1 MRSTLLFC
9 LCVPAVV
16 SAQTSRAQGQPLTLQ
31 EAIAMAEREGPSAQA
46 ARSTRDAA
54 RYRDHAFNAANLL
67 PQVTLQGNA
76 ANLNRG
82 INPITLP
89 DGSTQ
94 FVSQA
99 QNQSSLGV
107 GVSQR
112 IPLTGGTL
120 TVGTAV
126 SRIDLFGNQ
135 ANKYWQT
142 TPVVIGLQQDLFKP
156 RTLVWDQRVEALSAT
171 LAERSYL
178 EAREDVAATTSAAFF
193 DLYSAQMNLV
203 NATSNAAVNDTL
215 YTLSKG
221 RYEVGKIGENE
232 LLQSELALLRAR
244 AAVDDAKLTRDRAE
258 AALRRNLD
266 YPAGVDFTIVTPDS
280 IPVVDANPDVAVR
293 EALKNSST
301 VEESELETVQTQR
314 GVTQAR
320 FNNRFNATIA
330 ASVGFNQTASVFGQ
344 AYDSPLGKQQLQVGV
359 NMPMLQWGAG
369 RANVEAARADEQRVV
384 ANNKSRRDAL
394 MEDARFSALQLQQA
408 ERNVL
413 ISAKADTVAEKG
425 FDVAKNRYVIGKIA
439 ILDLYNAQSQKDA
452 AVLAYVA
459 ALRNYWTS
467 YYHLRRVTLY
477 DFAKKQEM
485 SDIRDR

>member
-1 MRSTLLFC
+1 MRCTLLLC
-9 LCVPAVV
+9 LALPIAAG
-16 SAQTSRAQGQPLTLQ
+16 AQTSSARVQSLSLQ
-31 EAIAMAEREGPSAQA
+31 DAIAMAQKQGPSAQA

-54 RYRDHAFNAANLL
+54 RYRDRAFNATNLL
-67 PQVTLQGNA
+67 PQISLQGNA

-89 DGSTQ
+89 DGSTA

-99 QNQSSLGV
+99 QNQSSLGLNMN
-107 GVSQR
+107 QR

-120 TVGTAV
+120 SIGTAL
-126 SRIDLFGNQ
+126 SRVDLFGDQ
-135 ANKYWQT
+135 TGKRWQS
-142 TPVVIGLQQDLFKP
+142 TPVIIGLQQDLFKP
-156 RTLVWDQRVEALSAT
+156 RTLIWDERVQTLSASVS
-171 LAERSYL
+171 ERSYL
-178 EAREDVAATTSAAFF
+178 EAREDVAAATSAAFF
-193 DLYSAQMNLV
+193 DLYAAGMNLV

-221 RYEVGKIGENE
+221 RFEVGKIGENE

-258 AALRRNLD
+258 AALRRNID

-280 IPVVDANPDVAVR
+280 IPMVDANPDVAVR

-301 VEESELETVQTQR
+301 VEETELESVQAQR
-314 GVTQAR
+314 QVTQAR
-320 FNNRFNATIA
+320 LNNRFNASIA
-330 ASVGFNQTASVFGQ
+330 ASVGFNQTAPVLNQ
-344 AYDSPLGKQQLQVGV
+344 AYQSPLGKQQLQVGV
-359 NMPMLQWGAG
+359 NMPMVQWGAG
-369 RANVEAARADEQRVV
+369 RANVEAAKADEQRTT
-384 ANNKSRRDAL
+384 ANNKLRRDAL
-394 MEDARFSALQLQQA
+394 VEDARFSALQLQQA
-408 ERNVL
+408 QRNVL

-477 DFAKKQEM
+477 DFAKQQEM
-485 SDIRDR
+485 SDVRER